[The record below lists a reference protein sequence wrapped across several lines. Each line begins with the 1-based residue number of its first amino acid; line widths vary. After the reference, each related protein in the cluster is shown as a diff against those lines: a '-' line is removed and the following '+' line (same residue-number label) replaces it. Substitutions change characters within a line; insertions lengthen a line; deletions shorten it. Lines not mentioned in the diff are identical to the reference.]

1 MTRHKGRAL
10 ELTGCSSSSFSAYC
24 TPSEPPVAD
33 TDTQPSSVMST
44 FGSLESEISTVR
56 KMRSSR
62 SAHSTMGTLRGEATR
77 QKRSTA

>member
-1 MTRHKGRAL
+1 
-10 ELTGCSSSSFSAYC
+10 
-24 TPSEPPVAD
+24 
-33 TDTQPSSVMST
+33 VMST